1 MRKRSLQE
9 IEHEHANN
17 PVTGLFPVVLILDN
31 LRSLHNVGSVFR
43 TAEAM
48 GVKEL
53 YLCGFTGRPPQRDL
67 HKAALGAEFR
77 LSWKEFPSTLEA
89 VRHAW
94 EHGYRVVALEQTHD
108 STPLQA
114 FAWNGEPLAL
124 VLGNEV
130 HGVDDEALEVVSEA
144 IEIPQ
149 WGTKHSFN
157 VVVSVGIVLWH
168 LRWALNFSSHGS

>member
-9 IEHEHANN
+9 IENEHANN

-43 TAEAM
+43 SAEAM

-53 YLCGFTGRPPQRDL
+53 FLCGYTGHPPQRDL
-67 HKAALGAEFR
+67 HKSALGAEFR
-77 LSWKEFPSTLEA
+77 LPWKAFPSTLDA
-89 VRHAW
+89 IHHAR
-94 EHGYRVVALEQTHD
+94 ELGYRVVALEQTHD
-108 STPLQA
+108 STPLQE
-114 FAWNGEPLAL
+114 FTWTGEALAL

-130 HGVDDEALEVVSEA
+130 HGVDDEALEAISEA

-157 VVVSVGIVLWH
+157 VVVSAGIVLWH
-168 LRWALNFSSHGS
+168 LRWALNFSNNGN